1 MGLSSMSEP
10 VFDPYLIPCSDTL
23 RNVLGI
29 TSSAELALAESE
41 LSNSRMVE
49 FFDSSP
55 RVEPNMSGVQ
65 AIHYQLFRDVYD
77 WAGQLRTVNIGKGES
92 LFLPLEFFPR
102 GIEYFERTLK
112 EDHFLQ
118 GLSRDQFI
126 ERLAVNFDNLNVLH
140 PFREGNGRTQRVF
153 WSVLARDAGWDIHWD
168 KIRAQENIDASV
180 QALLHVNY
188 DPLIA
193 LFDRCVTP
201 LDGHNLAFSMLE
213 HQSILNTDEHYAAE
227 ISDDVRQQYSSRY
240 GVPSVSQEHRTTP
253 CRKSR
258 GR

>member
-1 MGLSSMSEP
+1 MLDDA
-10 VFDPYLIPCSDTL
+10 VFDPYLIQGTNVL
-23 RNVLGI
+23 RNLENI
-29 TSSAELALAESE
+29 SSAEE
-41 LSNSRMVE
+41 LSRFESSVSRLRMME
-49 FFDSSP
+49 FLNGSP

-65 AIHYQLFRDVYD
+65 AIHYQLFQDVYD

-102 GIEYFERTLK
+102 GIEYFEHTLK
-112 EDHFLQ
+112 EDNFLQ
-118 GLSRDQFI
+118 GLSRNQFI

-168 KIRAQENIDASV
+168 KISAQENIDASV

-193 LFDRCVTP
+193 LFDRSLTP
-201 LDGHNLAFSMLE
+201 LDGQNLAFSVLE
-213 HQSILNTDEHYAAE
+213 HQSILDADEHYAAE

-240 GVPSVSQEHRTTP
+240 GVPSVSQEHCTTP
-253 CRKSR
+253 RRKSR

>member
-1 MGLSSMSEP
+1 MADSTA
-10 VFDPYLIPCSDTL
+10 FDPYLIQGTAVL
-23 RNVLGI
+23 RNLAGI
-29 TSSAELALAESE
+29 TTP
-41 LSNSRMVE
+41 VE
-49 FFDSSP
+49 FDVFESTSARLRMIEFFESNP
-55 RVEPNMSGVQ
+55 HVEPDMSGVQ
-65 AIHYQLFRDVYD
+65 AIHYQLFQDVYD

-118 GLSRDQFI
+118 GLGRDQFI
-126 ERLAVNFDNLNVLH
+126 ERLAVNFDNLDVLH

-168 KIRAQENIDASV
+168 KISAQENIDASV

-188 DPLIA
+188 DPLIG

-201 LDGHNLAFSMLE
+201 LGGRDFAFSMLE
-213 HQSILNTDEHYAAE
+213 HQSIPNTDEHYAAE
-227 ISDDVRQQYSSRY
+227 ISEDVRQQYSSRY
-240 GVPSVSQEHRTTP
+240 AVPSVSQEHHTTP
-253 CRKSR
+253 RRKSR

>member
-1 MGLSSMSEP
+1 MLDDA
-10 VFDPYLIPCSDTL
+10 VFDPYLIQGTNVL
-23 RNVLGI
+23 RNLENI
-29 TSSAELALAESE
+29 SSAEE
-41 LSNSRMVE
+41 LSRFESSVSRLRMME
-49 FFDSSP
+49 FLNGSP

-65 AIHYQLFRDVYD
+65 AIHYQLFQDVYD

-102 GIEYFERTLK
+102 GIEYFVRTLK

-168 KIRAQENIDASV
+168 KISAQENIDASV

-201 LDGHNLAFSMLE
+201 LDGHDLAFSVLE
-213 HQSILNTDEHYAAE
+213 HQSILDADEHYAAE
-227 ISDDVRQQYSSRY
+227 ISEDVRQQYSSRY
-240 GVPSVSQEHRTTP
+240 GVPSVSQEHCTTP
-253 CRKSR
+253 RRKSR